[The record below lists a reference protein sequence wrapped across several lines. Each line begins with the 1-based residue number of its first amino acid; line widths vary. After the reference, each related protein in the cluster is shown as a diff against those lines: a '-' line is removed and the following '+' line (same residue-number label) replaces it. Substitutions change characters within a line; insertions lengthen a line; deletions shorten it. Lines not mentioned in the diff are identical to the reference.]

1 MGQNRKNMTTVNIQ
15 TTGVNYNDSSPSLF
29 TQFINWTKGQEQN
42 RLLWVGLIIA
52 AHGCILTPITVMAV
66 LVGGAPSLSLV
77 VLAIIAM
84 GMALVTNLAAQPT
97 KVTIPVFL
105 LSVVLDVAILVTS
118 IIQQTL

>member
-1 MGQNRKNMTTVNIQ
+1 MTTVNIQ
-15 TTGVNYNDSSPSLF
+15 NIPVSYHTTSPSLF

-52 AHGCILTPITVMAV
+52 AHGCIVTPITVMAV
-66 LVGGAPSLSLV
+66 LMGGAPSLGLV

-97 KVTIPVFL
+97 KVTIPVFF
-105 LSVVLDVAILVTS
+105 LSVLLDVAILVTA